1 MNKDVQKFCEH
12 CIVCKKA
19 KSKVKP
25 HGLYTPLPI
34 PEYPW
39 IDLSM
44 DFVLGLPKTSNGRDS
59 IFVVVDRFSKMAHFI
74 PCKKV
79 DDASHV
85 ADLFFK
91 EIVRLHGL
99 PRSIVSDRDSKFL
112 SHFWRTLWSK
122 LGTKLLFST
131 TCHPQT
137 DGQTEVV
144 NRTLGTLLR
153 TVLRKNLKTWEA
165 CLPHVEFAYNRAVH
179 STTNCS
185 PFEVV
190 YGFNPLTP
198 LDLLPMPNVSVFKHK
213 EGQAKADYVKKL
225 HERVKD
231 QIERKNKSYAKQAN
245 KGRKKVV
252 FEPGDWVWV
261 HMRKE
266 RFPEQRKSKLQPRG
280 DGPFQVLERINDNAY
295 KVELPG
301 EYNVSSTFN
310 VSDLSLFDADGESD
324 LRTNPSQEGEN
335 DEDMTKSKGK
345 DPLEGLGGPM
355 TRARARKAKEALQ
368 QVLSILFEYKP
379 KFQGEK
385 SKVVSCIMA
394 QMEED

>member
-1 MNKDVQKFCEH
+1 MWLLIGFLKWLILFHV
-12 CIVCKKA
+12 
-19 KSKVKP
+19 
-25 HGLYTPLPI
+25 
-34 PEYPW
+34 
-39 IDLSM
+39 
-44 DFVLGLPKTSNGRDS
+44 
-59 IFVVVDRFSKMAHFI
+59 
-74 PCKKV
+74 KKV
-79 DDASHV
+79 DDVSHV

-112 SHFWRTLWSK
+112 SYFWRTLWSK
-122 LGTKLLFST
+122 FGTKLLFST

-165 CLPHVEFAYNRAVH
+165 CLLHVEFAYNRVVH

-213 EGQAKADYVKKL
+213 EGQTKADYVKKL

-245 KGRKKVV
+245 KGR
-252 FEPGDWVWV
+252 
-261 HMRKE
+261 
-266 RFPEQRKSKLQPRG
+266 
-280 DGPFQVLERINDNAY
+280 
-295 KVELPG
+295 
-301 EYNVSSTFN
+301 
-310 VSDLSLFDADGESD
+310 
-324 LRTNPSQEGEN
+324 
-335 DEDMTKSKGK
+335 
-345 DPLEGLGGPM
+345 
-355 TRARARKAKEALQ
+355 
-368 QVLSILFEYKP
+368 
-379 KFQGEK
+379 
-385 SKVVSCIMA
+385 
-394 QMEED
+394 